1 MSPSRSWLSVFAPAA
16 GLLLLGAYGCSH
28 EQKAPP
34 ARPSPPPMAARVV
47 PPSPPAPPPEAASE
61 TPQTQSRDEP
71 AIYFD
76 FDSYLLRSDA
86 HSELQKVASTLKAKN
101 AALEI
106 EGNCDELGTTEYN
119 LALGEERA
127 KAAKTYL
134 EHLGVSNANVRTVSF
149 GSERPKYPGHDDDAR
164 AKNRRD
170 DLIVR

>member
-1 MSPSRSWLSVFAPAA
+1 MSSAGSIIRSLVLAS
-16 GLLLLGAYGCSH
+16 GLWGLGATGCSH

-34 ARPSPPPMAARVV
+34 ARPSAPVAARVQPRQ
-47 PPSPPAPPPEAASE
+47 PPPDPPTEAPPAPTADK
-61 TPQTQSRDEP
+61 DEP

-76 FDSYLLRSDA
+76 FDSSTLRSEA
-86 HSELQKVASTLKAKN
+86 HSVLQKVADEVKGKRN

-119 LALGEERA
+119 MALGEERA
-127 KAAKTYL
+127 RAAKSYL
-134 EHLGVSNANVRTVSF
+134 VHLGVPNGNVKTVSY
-149 GSERPKYPGHDDDAR
+149 GSQRPKYPGHDDDAH

>member
-1 MSPSRSWLSVFAPAA
+1 MNSSRSWLSLFAPAS
-16 GLLLLGAYGCSH
+16 GLVLLGAFGCSH

-34 ARPSPPPMAARVV
+34 ARPAPAPVSVAARRA
-47 PPSPPAPPPEAASE
+47 PAPGPQPAVEAPSEAPQASN
-61 TPQTQSRDEP
+61 EP

-76 FDSYLLRSDA
+76 FDSYMLRSDA
-86 HSELQKVASTLKAKN
+86 HSVLQKVASTLKAKN

-106 EGNCDELGTTEYN
+106 DGNCDELGTIEYN

-127 KAAKTYL
+127 KAAKSYL
-134 EHLGVSNANVRTVSF
+134 EHLGVPNAKVRTVSY
-149 GSERPKYPGHDDDAR
+149 GSERPKYPGHDDDAH

>member
-1 MSPSRSWLSVFAPAA
+1 MNSAWSSFHPLAVVL
-16 GLLLLGAYGCSH
+16 GLFGFSAFGCSH

-34 ARPSPPPMAARVV
+34 ARPSPPVAARVEPRQ
-47 PPSPPAPPPEAASE
+47 PPPDPPAEAPAPPQEAM
-61 TPQTQSRDEP
+61 EP

-76 FDSYLLRSDA
+76 FDSYTLRSDS
-86 HSELQKVASTLKAKN
+86 HSVLQKIADEVKGKRDAK
-101 AALEI
+101 LEI

-119 LALGEERA
+119 MALGEERA

-134 EHLGVSNANVRTVSF
+134 VHLGVPNAKVKTVSY
-149 GSERPKYPGHDDDAR
+149 GSERPKYPGHDDDAH